1 MRNGWVVR
9 SRHRHGKGA
18 LPPLQ
23 GNPPHPHDVLPV
35 LRTAPD
41 RAGRPSRHER
51 CSDQAART
59 TGRSKQPV
67 AIEPGAAVRR
77 PATACT
83 ADALAPAEG
92 SVPQPFVSP
101 TPPTAGQLPRHP
113 AANGHPDRTAPLG
126 QPRTLPVAY
135 VLLGAAGLFALA
147 GIAALILILT
157 GSPPF
162 SHTQRP
168 SPSTTDPANSV
179 SAPAP
184 LSTPRP
190 APPKAASPEPSPV
203 TAPLPF
209 PLPPRPYAEPAR
221 PSFDCAK
228 ARLAVEILIC
238 NDVELAALDRVM
250 AEKYRVLRETM
261 SSEGRQQ
268 LKKDQLSWL
277 AQRNACA
284 SRTDAQRCVK
294 DRYFTRIA
302 DLQGG

>member
-1 MRNGWVVR
+1 MSGQGIGT
-9 SRHRHGKGA
+9 GKG
-18 LPPLQ
+18 LCP
-23 GNPPHPHDVLPV
+23 
-35 LRTAPD
+35 
-41 RAGRPSRHER
+41 R
-51 CSDQAART
+51 CKGTLHIRT
-59 TGRSKQPV
+59 TFCPFCGLPQTEPVDLPGMSDVPIKPLAPPAAASNRLRSSPAQPS
-67 AIEPGAAVRR
+67 GG